1 MAEED
6 SGVPVV
12 RPSAILLPA
21 MKVGAFSGAF
31 GIVLGGATGIVRSTA
46 PGLFAAAAGIQ
57 WFLMGSVFWAARDA
71 QLHANGI
78 RNWWLVRQNGK
89 PSPLGI
95 DAKTTQDRIRAS
107 AVAGAVTGGIAGAS
121 RGRANVV
128 PGIIMFGI
136 FGFAGQKLYN
146 LVDAKRIEEE
156 EAKMSPGYK
165 KDNFWKRVAN
175 SKWSPMKV
183 LSDEEYEA
191 MLQEKLLSVEAEI
204 AIMDENIKKLREAA
218 AEGSGPK

>member
-1 MAEED
+1 M
-6 SGVPVV
+6 
-12 RPSAILLPA
+12 
-21 MKVGAFSGAF
+21 
-31 GIVLGGATGIVRSTA
+31 
-46 PGLFAAAAGIQ
+46 
-57 WFLMGSVFWAARDA
+57 
-71 QLHANGI
+71 
-78 RNWWLVRQNGK
+78 
-89 PSPLGI
+89 
-95 DAKTTQDRIRAS
+95 
-107 AVAGAVTGGIAGAS
+107 
-121 RGRANVV
+121 V

-146 LVDAKRIEEE
+146 LADAKRIEEE

-204 AIMDENIKKLREAA
+204 AIMDDNIKKLREAA
-218 AEGSGPK
+218 GKGSDPK